1 MRTFRVIGRFCSGA
15 ATVILYVA
23 SILVVLSAAALT
35 ATPMLACALLI
46 ATIGC
51 ISIAVLALVVLV
63 TMHFRPWRP
72 ALIGPERLELP
83 VLFTPT
89 RSLCALAAIAV
100 LGLVRAMR
108 RHR

>member
-35 ATPMLACALLI
+35 ATPMLACVLLI

-51 ISIAVLALVVLV
+51 ISFV
-63 TMHFRPWRP
+63 RPYMRRILRTRP
-72 ALIGPERLELP
+72 ARATAQNSAERP
-83 VLFTPT
+83 VE
-89 RSLCALAAIAV
+89 
-100 LGLVRAMR
+100 
-108 RHR
+108 